1 MLRDFTQE
9 DRKSYIERINRL
21 NSNLFKLVI
30 GAPRKQKAIVK
41 ADVAVHYQRIREQ
54 AMILYDSLK
63 EKLKIS
69 HCHCKVCAV
78 DLFYHFLLLTRWLSG
93 CEDTSR

>member
-9 DRKSYIERINRL
+9 DRKFYIERIHRL
-21 NSNLFKLVI
+21 NSNLHKLVT
-30 GAPRKQKAIVK
+30 GASQKAIVRV
-41 ADVAVHYQRIREQ
+41 DVAVHYQRIREQ
-54 AMILYDSLK
+54 AIILYDSLK

-69 HCHCKVCAV
+69 RCHCKVCAV
-78 DLFYHFLLLTRWLSG
+78 HLFYHFLLLTRWLAG